1 MEDTYA
7 NAYVEVLEILKYVPV
22 NEIAKIPKK
31 EIEFFERN
39 KNVNYQYDYNVDNPI
54 TLRKTDAIIVNLYKK
69 YFSNEEENKKIDELL
84 FLNEQKSELK
94 KSRLYSNKV
103 IFERQID
110 ESIQSNLPVEVKE
123 ENFIQKIIS
132 KLKIFIKMLK
142 SRKENK

>member
-7 NAYVEVLEILKYVPV
+7 NAYVEILEILKYVPV
-22 NEIAKIPKK
+22 NEIEKIPKK

-39 KNVNYQYDYNVDNPI
+39 KNVNYQYDYNVDNSV

-94 KSRLYSNKV
+94 KVDCIAIRLFLKGKLMNQY
-103 IFERQID
+103 
-110 ESIQSNLPVEVKE
+110 NL
-123 ENFIQKIIS
+123 IYQ
-132 KLKIFIKMLK
+132 LK
-142 SRKENK
+142 

>member
-7 NAYVEVLEILKYVPV
+7 NAYVEILEILKYVPV

-39 KNVNYQYDYNVDNPI
+39 KNVNYQYDYNVDNPV

-94 KSRLYSNKV
+94 KGRLYSNKV

>member
-7 NAYVEVLEILKYVPV
+7 NAYVEILEILKYVPV

-39 KNVNYQYDYNVDNPI
+39 KNVNYQYDYNVDNPV
-54 TLRKTDAIIVNLYKK
+54 TLRKTDAIIVNLFKK

-94 KSRLYSNKV
+94 KGRLYSNKV

>member
-1 MEDTYA
+1 M
-7 NAYVEVLEILKYVPV
+7 
-22 NEIAKIPKK
+22 
-31 EIEFFERN
+31 
-39 KNVNYQYDYNVDNPI
+39 DNPV

-110 ESIQSNLPVEVKE
+110 ESIQSNLPIEVKE

-132 KLKIFIKMLK
+132 KLKTFFKMPK
-142 SRKENK
+142 SRKGNK

>member
-7 NAYVEVLEILKYVPV
+7 NAYVEILEILKYIPV
-22 NEIAKIPKK
+22 NEIEKIPKK

-39 KNVNYQYDYNVDNPI
+39 KNVNYQYDYNVDNPV

-84 FLNEQKSELK
+84 FFNEQKSELK
-94 KSRLYSNKV
+94 KSSLYSNKLV
-103 IFERQID
+103 FERKID
-110 ESIQSNLPVEVKE
+110 ESILPNLPVEVKE

-132 KLKIFIKMLK
+132 KLKTFFKMPK
-142 SRKENK
+142 DRKGNK